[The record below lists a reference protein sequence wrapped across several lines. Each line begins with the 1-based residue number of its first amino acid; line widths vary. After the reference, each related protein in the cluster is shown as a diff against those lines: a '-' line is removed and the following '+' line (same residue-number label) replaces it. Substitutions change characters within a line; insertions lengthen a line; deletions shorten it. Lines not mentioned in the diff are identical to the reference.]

1 MSACQSRAGIDEAG
15 RPCKL
20 VGYDDEE
27 YRFFNHGEGYSEAL
41 ADADGFLID
50 LGWIKK

>member
-1 MSACQSRAGIDEAG
+1 MKKAG

-20 VGYDDEE
+20 VGYEGAGHG
-27 YRFFNHGEGYSEAL
+27 FFNSGKDYPKTL
-41 ADADGFLID
+41 ADADAFLVE